1 MRVKCNQVVSDAIR
15 AGRKRQKVTQA
26 RSAAAIGI
34 SRTKLALMEVDGA
47 ALGAASFFSVLKAI
61 QAAGLE
67 LHLIEKPAP
76 KTLDEIQVAQKL
88 ANQQKL
94 ETV

>member
-1 MRVKCNQVVSDAIR
+1 
-15 AGRKRQKVTQA
+15 
-26 RSAAAIGI
+26 
-34 SRTKLALMEVDGA
+34 MEVDGT

-76 KTLDEIQVAQKL
+76 KTLDEIQFAQKL